1 MKMHYIYKVAMAAML
16 LALVACADVPHDGQT
31 VAVRGGLT
39 YRGGIAGGKY
49 EGYGQLSLGDSVVY
63 AGQWHNG
70 QRQGWGVCR
79 DSLGRRVVGVW
90 RADTLVRGV
99 VSGTEGTYNGDLN
112 RKAVASGHG
121 FYEGR
126 NGTLYLGLWRDGMR
140 HGFGFALDGTRH
152 ARVGEWKWG
161 RYKGERLQYTTAR
174 IYGIDL
180 SRFQHHVGGKTCAIH
195 WDRLRITH
203 LGNISKKNVAGKVDY
218 PVSFCYIKS
227 TEGTTVRNPFYRAD
241 YAAAR
246 RRGIPCGAYHFFS
259 TLSQAKAQ
267 AQFFLKNSSF
277 AKGDFPPVL
286 DLEPST
292 KQIEAMGG
300 VKVLFAAVRTWL
312 RTVEANVGVKPILY
326 VGQSFVNRYLPLAPD
341 IMHDYRVWIARYGE
355 YKPDVHLVFW
365 QLSPDGRVEGIS
377 GDVDINV
384 FNGYRSEFE
393 DFKHNSL
400 VK

>member
-1 MKMHYIYKVAMAAML
+1 MKMHYIYKVAVAVAVS
-16 LALVACADVPHDGQT
+16 ALVACADVAPDGQT
-31 VAVRGGLT
+31 VDVRGRLT
-39 YRGGIAGGKY
+39 YRGGIADGKY
-49 EGYGQLSLGDSVVY
+49 EGYGQLSLGDSLIY

-70 QRQGWGVCR
+70 HRQGKGVCR

-90 RADTLVRGV
+90 RADTLVHGV
-99 VSGTEGTYNGDLN
+99 VTDTGGTYNGELN
-112 RKAVASGHG
+112 RDALPSGHG

-126 NGTLYLGLWRDGMR
+126 DGTLYLGLWRDGMR
-140 HGFGFALDGTRH
+140 HGFGFALDGSRH
-152 ARVGEWKWG
+152 ARVGEWRMG
-161 RYKGERLQYTTAR
+161 RYRGERLQYTTAR

-180 SRFQHHVGGKTCAIH
+180 SRFQHSAGGKTCAIH

-203 LGNISKKNVAGKVDY
+203 LGDISKKNVAGKVDY

-241 YAAAR
+241 CAAAR

-259 TLSQAKAQ
+259 TLSPAKKQ
-267 AQFFLKNSSF
+267 AQFFIENSSF
-277 AKGDFPPVL
+277 AAGDFPPVL
-286 DLEPST
+286 DLEPSA

-300 VKVLFAAVRTWL
+300 AEPLFAAVRTWL
-312 RTVEANVGVKPILY
+312 RAVEAKVGVKPILY
-326 VGQSFVNRYLPLAPD
+326 VGQSFVNCYLPLAPD
-341 IMHDYRVWIARYGE
+341 IMRDYSVWIARYGE

-393 DFKHNSL
+393 DFMRNGLIK
-400 VK
+400 